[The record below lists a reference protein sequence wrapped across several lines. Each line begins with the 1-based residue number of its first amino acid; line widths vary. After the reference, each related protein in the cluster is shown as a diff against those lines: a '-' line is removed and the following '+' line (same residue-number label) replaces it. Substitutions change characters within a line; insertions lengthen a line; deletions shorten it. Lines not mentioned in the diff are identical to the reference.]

1 MSNQKIA
8 DFEGE
13 LLGVCSK
20 YEKDIPHA
28 ALAGT
33 LMIVAHIY
41 MDAQLGSSDF
51 VAGLDA
57 KGGLL
62 KNTPFA
68 VENSTLKGRSVSPLP
83 AETKND

>member
-1 MSNQKIA
+1 MNNQNIA
-8 DFEGE
+8 DFESE
-13 LLGVCSK
+13 ILGVCSK
-20 YEKDIPHA
+20 YEKKIPHA

-68 VENSTLKGRSVSPLP
+68 VENSTLKGRSASPLP
-83 AETKND
+83 VETEK